1 MGITSHHFAVELYAE
16 LRRREGNLF
25 FSPFS
30 IGQAIGMVLLGA
42 RDGTPTKIVAMLALD
57 DKDQFERA
65 GCAGE
70 RREPGAVPAG
80 TTFRTAN
87 ALWVATDVSLQATFV
102 EDVLRGF
109 GGLVAT
115 IDFTDPH
122 GARGRINGWVA
133 QQTEGRIPEPIGPGA
148 PTSLTRLILTN
159 VIHFKAAWSWP
170 FPEARTEPRPFRPVM
185 NQNVVVSM
193 MRVVGPFRLAVQDG
207 VKVLTM
213 PYCGGCAS
221 MVVILPDAADGLET
235 TEAQLGV
242 GALDVWGRAGETMR
256 VDVTL
261 PRFEA
266 GSSLGLR
273 DVLAMLGMRR
283 AFEPATAE
291 LGGITPDPLF
301 ISDVLHRSFIRVDEA
316 GTEAAAATAVLAPRG
331 KPAAAP
337 AVPFVAD
344 HPFLYLIRED
354 PGGRILFMGRMVD
367 PTLAPR

>member
-1 MGITSHHFAVELYAE
+1 MGTTNHHLAVELYAE
-16 LRRREGNLF
+16 LRRREENLF

-42 RDGTPTKIVAMLALD
+42 RDGTRAEIAALLALD
-57 DKDQFERA
+57 DEDQFERA
-65 GCAGE
+65 GRAGE
-70 RREPGAVPAG
+70 RWESGAVPAG

-87 ALWVATDVSLQATFV
+87 ALWVARDVSLRTTFV

-115 IDFTDPH
+115 MDFTDPR
-122 GARGRINGWVA
+122 GARDRINGWVA
-133 QQTEGRIPEPIGPGA
+133 EQTEGSIPELIGRDA
-148 PTSLTRLILTN
+148 PTPLTRLILTN
-159 VIHFKAAWSWP
+159 AVHFKAAWSCP
-170 FPEARTEPRPFRPVM
+170 FPEARTERRPFRPVVGRD
-185 NQNVVVSM
+185 VVVNM
-193 MRVVGPFRLAVQDG
+193 MRVVGPFRLALQDG

-213 PYCGGCAS
+213 PYRGGCAS
-221 MVVILPDAADGLET
+221 MVVILPDAAGGLDAA
-235 TEAQLGV
+235 EAQLDV
-242 GALDVWGRAGETMR
+242 GALDVWERAGETMR
-256 VDVTL
+256 VDVAL

-273 DVLAMLGMRR
+273 DVLATLGMRR

-301 ISDVLHRSFIRVDEA
+301 IGDVLHRSFIRVDEV
-316 GTEAAAATAVLAPRG
+316 GTEASAATAVLVPRG
-331 KPAAAP
+331 RPAAA
-337 AVPFVAD
+337 AVSFVVD

-367 PTLAPR
+367 PTMAPC